1 MPFLFAAAQEAAASS
16 TPDGSLCEPHLDP
29 NLALFPNTSK
39 QKKKLRK
46 GIWCISRSFQTAV
59 GLQKEIMPTS
69 KRPVK
74 NKITK
79 SSLGLGSQ
87 TETSTALFSPSLF
100 VRTFSTG
107 VS

>member
-74 NKITK
+74 KQNNQIFPWLRKPNWNKH
-79 SSLGLGSQ
+79 GSFFPL
-87 TETSTALFSPSLF
+87 TICEDF
-100 VRTFSTG
+100 
-107 VS
+107 